1 MNAHNTPEVQVSRR
15 KITMAMIV
23 CGMVGAAFI
32 GAASAATADDGA
44 PSITVRYNPQSLDT
58 ESGAR
63 ALYSRLVK
71 AAVEV
76 CPQGSDSTRWINKAV
91 SECREQAIARAVF
104 QVNNPRLAAL
114 YAAKSKIG

>member
-1 MNAHNTPEVQVSRR
+1 MNTQYSRQARVSRP

-23 CGMVGAAFI
+23 CGMAGAAFI
-32 GAASAATADDGA
+32 GAASAATLDDDL
-44 PSITVRYNPQSLDT
+44 PRITVRYNPQSLDT

-76 CPQGSDSTRWINKAV
+76 CPQGADSPHWISKQV
-91 SECREQAIARAVF
+91 RECREQAVARAVF
-104 QVNNPRLAAL
+104 QVNNPRLAAV
-114 YAAKSKIG
+114 YAISSKSG

>member
-1 MNAHNTPEVQVSRR
+1 MNAHNTPQVQVSHR

-23 CGMVGAAFI
+23 CGMLGAAFI

-76 CPQGSDSTRWINKAV
+76 CPQGSDSHHWISRQVRA
-91 SECREQAIARAVF
+91 CREQAVARAVF
-104 QVNNPRLAAL
+104 QVNNPRLAAV
-114 YAAKSKIG
+114 YATSSKSG